1 MAKTKTHWKLRHNFN
16 YLGAYSL
23 PDGKDIILTIKELNP
38 EKIKGT
44 GGREEDGFVCHVAE
58 PQKPMIMNKTNCK
71 IIEKIYGT
79 PYIEDWIGKKI
90 QIYVQKGVKAFGEI
104 VDALRIRE
112 QIPGGKSVEKILA
125 ELYMTKKDKMKVSD
139 QRNAERIIKEK
150 ETESYDKLRKELN
163 EIKSGE

>member
-1 MAKTKTHWKLRHNFN
+1 
-16 YLGAYSL
+16 
-23 PDGKDIILTIKELNP
+23 
-38 EKIKGT
+38 
-44 GGREEDGFVCHVAE
+44 
-58 PQKPMIMNKTNCK
+58 MIMNKTNCK